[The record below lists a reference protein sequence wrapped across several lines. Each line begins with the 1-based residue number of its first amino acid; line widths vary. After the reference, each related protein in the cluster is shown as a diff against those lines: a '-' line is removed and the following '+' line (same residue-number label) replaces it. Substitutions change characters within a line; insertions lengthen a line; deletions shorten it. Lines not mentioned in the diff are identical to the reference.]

1 MKGRSLSNFIF
12 EIEYLWIDRFGDREQ
27 LESNLYEF
35 RIYPVEFDLIR
46 EGRKKKK
53 ENVEK

>member
-1 MKGRSLSNFIF
+1 MSNFIF

-35 RIYPVEFDLIR
+35 RFYPVEFDLIR

-53 ENVEK
+53 KENVEK

>member
-1 MKGRSLSNFIF
+1 MSNFIF

-35 RIYPVEFDLIR
+35 QFYPVEFDLIR
-46 EGRKKKK
+46 EEKKKK
-53 ENVEK
+53 KTSRND